1 MPADMTDAALN
12 GNRLRATVG
21 SGMPAIALQTVIFRW
36 PRSPAPTLE
45 IEALQVQRGER
56 VFISGPSG
64 SGKTTL
70 LNLLAGVTVSNA
82 GQVEI
87 LGQSISLMSG
97 AQRDRFRAE
106 HIGLIFQLF
115 NLIPYLS
122 VVENVVL
129 PCHFAK
135 PRREKARQRSG
146 SMEAEALRL
155 LGHLGLA
162 DPSLLKRPVTDLSV
176 GQQQRVAAAR
186 ALIGE
191 PEIAIADEPTSSL
204 DADLR
209 EAFIEL
215 LFAECDRQKTTLV
228 FVSHDRSLAPLFDR
242 TISLLEIN
250 RAEPRA

>member
-1 MPADMTDAALN
+1 MTETYSASADN
-12 GNRLRATVG
+12 V
-21 SGMPAIALQTVIFRW
+21 AISLAGVTFKW
-36 PRSPAPTLE
+36 PRQPEPVLDIATLQ
-45 IEALQVQRGER
+45 IKQGER

-70 LNLLAGVTVSNA
+70 LNLLAGVTVPEF
-82 GQVEI
+82 GRLQI
-87 LGQSISLMSG
+87 LDRCTTNMNG
-97 AQRDRFRAE
+97 ASRDRFRAQ

-115 NLIPYLS
+115 NLIAYLS

-129 PCHFAK
+129 PCWFA
-135 PRREKARQRSG
+135 PARLAKAQKRSG
-146 SMEAEALRL
+146 TVENEALRL
-155 LGHLGLA
+155 LGHLGLD
-162 DPSLLKRPVTDLSV
+162 DPDLLKRPVTALSV

-209 EAFIEL
+209 EAFIQL

-228 FVSHDRSLAPLFDR
+228 FVSHDRALAELFDR
-242 TISLLEIN
+242 SISLPDIN
-250 RAEPRA
+250 RARPAKG

>member
-1 MPADMTDAALN
+1 MTESPPNAAGQETANPATN
-12 GNRLRATVG
+12 V
-21 SGMPAIALQTVIFRW
+21 AIALQDVTFRW
-36 PRSPAPTLE
+36 PRSPAPVLN
-45 IEALQVQRGER
+45 IAALQVSRGER
-56 VFISGPSG
+56 AFVVGPSG

-70 LNLLAGVTVSNA
+70 LNILAGVTVPNA
-82 GQVEI
+82 GRVNI
-87 LGQSISLMSG
+87 LGQQTNAMSG
-97 AQRDRFRAE
+97 AKRDRFRAD

-135 PRREKARQRSG
+135 LRREKACQRSG
-146 SMEAEALRL
+146 SMAAEAIRL
-155 LGHLGLA
+155 LGHLELD
-162 DPSLLKRPVTDLSV
+162 DPHVLERPVTELSV

-209 EAFIEL
+209 EAFVEL

-242 TISLLEIN
+242 TISLPDIN
-250 RAEPRA
+250 RAGK